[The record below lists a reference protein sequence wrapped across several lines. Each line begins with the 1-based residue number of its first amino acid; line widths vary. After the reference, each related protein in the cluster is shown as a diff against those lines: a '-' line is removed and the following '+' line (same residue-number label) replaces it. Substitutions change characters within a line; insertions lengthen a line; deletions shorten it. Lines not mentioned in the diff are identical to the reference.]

1 MVRCTVR
8 LFLGARCASDVNAR
22 VAPRRTASLCQGVR
36 TDPAGTR
43 RMWCDECDGR
53 GKEGGVAELR
63 QQMDEIA
70 STIYG
75 WSGLKPGQAEA
86 IEAVV
91 GGDDVLAVMPTGYGK
106 SAIYQVAAHLLE
118 GPTLIVSPLI
128 ALQVDQVRQISEAS
142 GAGEAVAVNSARGTG
157 ANADA
162 WEAVRNG
169 EAEFL
174 FLAPEQ
180 LAKAEVVASLADAGV
195 SLVVVD
201 EAHCVSSWGH
211 DFRPDY
217 LGLGAVIQALGH
229 PRVLAL
235 TATGSAPVREE
246 IVERLGMRDPR
257 ILVGGF
263 DRPGIH
269 LAVER
274 HEQERDKDHAVLQ
287 TVLAAEKPGL
297 LYVATRAD
305 TERFAERLREQG
317 LRTAAYHGGMA
328 AGARQAVHSAFLDD
342 GPSGFDVVVA
352 TSAFGM
358 GVDKPNVRFVVH
370 AAITESLD
378 AYYQEVGRSGRDG
391 RPASAVLHYRP
402 EDLGLRAYFAAGR
415 PKPERVAS
423 VAEALAVAAEPRA
436 ARALADDLGLP
447 LRAVTAIV
455 NMLVEGGAARTGRR
469 GVAPRGS
476 ITAER
481 AQEIVDELVER
492 RSRIDESR
500 RAMVRAYAETTR
512 CRRAFILEYFG
523 AQSLDPCGNCDTCD
537 RGLAYEQQAEADTAA
552 QASPGFT
559 VDQPVRHT
567 SWGDGRVMSIE
578 PDRITVFFDDE
589 GYRVLSLAAIEGD
602 ALLRPA

>member
-1 MVRCTVR
+1 MNGIDVDMV
-8 LFLGARCASDVNAR
+8 
-22 VAPRRTASLCQGVR
+22 
-36 TDPAGTR
+36 
-43 RMWCDECDGR
+43 
-53 GKEGGVAELR
+53 ELR
-63 QQMDEIA
+63 QRMDAVA
-70 STIYG
+70 STVYG

-91 GGDDVLAVMPTGYGK
+91 AGRDVLAVMPTGYGK
-106 SAIYQVAAHLLE
+106 SAIYQVAAHLLD

-128 ALQVDQVRQISEAS
+128 ALQVDQVRQITEAE
-142 GAGEAVAVNSARGTG
+142 GEGEAVAVNSSRAAG

-180 LAKAEVVASLADAGV
+180 LAKPEVVASLADAGV
-195 SLVVVD
+195 SLVVID

-217 LGLGAVIQALGH
+217 LGLGAVIRALGH
-229 PRVLAL
+229 PRVLGL

-246 IVERLGMRDPR
+246 IVERLGMREPR

-274 HEQERDKDHAVLQ
+274 HEQAREKEEAVLRSVV
-287 TVLAAEKPGL
+287 TAEKPGL
-297 LYVATRAD
+297 LYVATRKD
-305 TERFAERLREQG
+305 TERLADRLREEG

-328 AGARQAVHSAFLDD
+328 ARARQEVHEAFLAD

-402 EDLGLRAYFAAGR
+402 EDLGLRAYFASGR
-415 PKPERVAS
+415 PRAERVAS
-423 VAEALAVAAEPRA
+423 VAAALAAAPRPVEV
-436 ARALADDLGLP
+436 RALADELRLP
-447 LRAVTAIV
+447 LRAVTTIV
-455 NMLVEGGAARTGRR
+455 NMLVEGGAARSGRG
-469 GVAPRGS
+469 GVAARGS
-476 ITAER
+476 LTPER
-481 AQEIVDELVER
+481 AREIVDDLVER

-512 CRRAFILEYFG
+512 CRRAVILEYFG
-523 AQSLDPCGNCDTCD
+523 AEAVAPCGNCDTCD
-537 RGLAYEQQAEADTAA
+537 RGTAYEEQADADDATDATASFALDQQ
-552 QASPGFT
+552 
-559 VDQPVRHT
+559 VRHT
-567 SWGDGRVMSIE
+567 SWGEGRVMSIE
-578 PDRITVFFDDE
+578 PDRITVFFEEE
-589 GYRVLSLAAIEGD
+589 GYRVLSRSAIEADG
-602 ALLRPA
+602 LLRPA

>member
-1 MVRCTVR
+1 MNGIDVDMV
-8 LFLGARCASDVNAR
+8 G
-22 VAPRRTASLCQGVR
+22 
-36 TDPAGTR
+36 
-43 RMWCDECDGR
+43 
-53 GKEGGVAELR
+53 LR
-63 QQMDEIA
+63 QRMDAVA
-70 STIYG
+70 STVYG

-91 GGDDVLAVMPTGYGK
+91 AGRDVLAVMPTGYGK
-106 SAIYQVAAHLLE
+106 SAIYQVAAHLLD

-128 ALQVDQVRQISEAS
+128 ALQVDQVRQITEAE
-142 GAGEAVAVNSARGTG
+142 GEGEAVAVNSSRAAG

-180 LAKAEVVASLADAGV
+180 LAKPEVVASLADAGV
-195 SLVVVD
+195 SLVVID

-229 PRVLAL
+229 PRVLGL

-246 IVERLGMRDPR
+246 IVERLGMRGPR

-274 HEQERDKDHAVLQ
+274 HEQAREKEEAVLRSVV
-287 TVLAAEKPGL
+287 TAEKPGL
-297 LYVATRAD
+297 LYVATRKD
-305 TERFAERLREQG
+305 TERLAERLREEG

-328 AGARQAVHSAFLDD
+328 ARARQDVHEAFLAD

-370 AAITESLD
+370 AAVTESLD

-402 EDLGLRAYFAAGR
+402 EDLGLRAYFASGR
-415 PKPERVAS
+415 PRAERVAS
-423 VAEALAVAAEPRA
+423 VATALEAAPRPVGV
-436 ARALADDLGLP
+436 RALADELRLP
-447 LRAVTAIV
+447 LRAVTTIV
-455 NMLVEGGAARTGRR
+455 NMLVEGGAARSGPG
-469 GVAPRGS
+469 GVAARGS
-476 ITAER
+476 LTPER
-481 AQEIVDELVER
+481 AQEIVDDLVER

-500 RAMVRAYAETTR
+500 RAMVRAYAETPR
-512 CRRAFILEYFG
+512 CRRAVILEYFG
-523 AQSLDPCGNCDTCD
+523 AEAVEPCGNCDTCD
-537 RGLAYEQQAEADTAA
+537 RGTAYEEQADAA
-552 QASPGFT
+552 TDDAASFA
-559 VDQPVRHT
+559 VDQQVRHT
-567 SWGDGRVMSIE
+567 SWGEGRVMSIE
-578 PDRITVFFDDE
+578 ADRITVFFEEE
-589 GYRVLSLAAIEGD
+589 GYRVLSRSAIEADG
-602 ALLRPA
+602 LLRPA

>member
-1 MVRCTVR
+1 MGPMMNGTE
-8 LFLGARCASDVNAR
+8 GDV
-22 VAPRRTASLCQGVR
+22 VG
-36 TDPAGTR
+36 
-43 RMWCDECDGR
+43 
-53 GKEGGVAELR
+53 LR
-63 QQMDEIA
+63 QRMDALA
-70 STIYG
+70 STVYG

-91 GGDDVLAVMPTGYGK
+91 GGRDVLAVMPTGYGK
-106 SAIYQVAAHLLE
+106 SAIYQVAAHLLD

-128 ALQVDQVRQISEAS
+128 ALQVDQVRQITEAE
-142 GAGEAVAVNSARGTG
+142 GAGEAVAVNSNRAAG
-157 ANADA
+157 AIADA
-162 WEAVRNG
+162 WEAVRTG

-180 LAKAEVVASLADAGV
+180 LAKPEVVAGLADVGV

-217 LGLGAVIQALGH
+217 LGLGAVIEALGH
-229 PRVLAL
+229 PRVLGL
-235 TATGSAPVREE
+235 TATGSAPVRDE
-246 IVERLGMRDPR
+246 IVERLGMREPL

-274 HEQERDKDHAVLQ
+274 HEHAREKEEAVLR
-287 TVLAAEKPGL
+287 TVLTAEKPGL
-297 LYVATRAD
+297 LYVATRKD
-305 TERFAERLREQG
+305 TERFAERLRAEG
-317 LRTAAYHGGMA
+317 LRAAAYHGGM
-328 AGARQAVHSAFLDD
+328 GARERQAVHEAFLAD
-342 GPSGFDVVVA
+342 GPAGFDVVVA

-391 RPASAVLHYRP
+391 GPASAVLHYRP

-415 PKPERVAS
+415 PGAERVAS
-423 VAEALAVAAEPRA
+423 VAAALDAAGGPLVM
-436 ARALADDLGLP
+436 RALADDLELP
-447 LRAVTAIV
+447 LRAVTTIV
-455 NMLVEGGAARTGRR
+455 NMLVEGGAARSGRR
-469 GVAPRGS
+469 GVVARGS
-476 ITAER
+476 LTAER
-481 AQEIVDELVER
+481 AQEIVDDLVER

-523 AQSLDPCGNCDTCD
+523 AQSVEPCGNCDTCD
-537 RGLAYEQQAEADTAA
+537 RGLAGEEHAGDDAAAETAA
-552 QASPGFT
+552 PFT
-559 VDQPVRHT
+559 LDQLVRHT
-567 SWGDGRVMSIE
+567 SLGEGRVMSVE

-589 GYRVLSLAAIEGD
+589 GYRVLSRAAIEADG
-602 ALLRPA
+602 LLRPA

>member
-1 MVRCTVR
+1 MGPMMNGTE
-8 LFLGARCASDVNAR
+8 GDV
-22 VAPRRTASLCQGVR
+22 VG
-36 TDPAGTR
+36 
-43 RMWCDECDGR
+43 
-53 GKEGGVAELR
+53 LR
-63 QQMDEIA
+63 QRMDALA
-70 STIYG
+70 STVYG

-91 GGDDVLAVMPTGYGK
+91 GGRDVLAVMPTGYGK
-106 SAIYQVAAHLLE
+106 SAIYQVAAHLLD

-128 ALQVDQVRQISEAS
+128 ALQVDQVRQITEAE
-142 GAGEAVAVNSARGTG
+142 GAGEAVAVNSNRAAG
-157 ANADA
+157 AIADA
-162 WEAVRNG
+162 WEAVRTG

-180 LAKAEVVASLADAGV
+180 LAKPEVVAGLADVGV

-217 LGLGAVIQALGH
+217 LGLGAVIEALGH
-229 PRVLAL
+229 PRVLGL
-235 TATGSAPVREE
+235 TATGSAPVRDE
-246 IVERLGMRDPR
+246 IVERLGMREPL

-274 HEQERDKDHAVLQ
+274 HEHAREKEEAVLR
-287 TVLAAEKPGL
+287 TVLTAEKPGL
-297 LYVATRAD
+297 LYVATRKD
-305 TERFAERLREQG
+305 TERFAERLRAEG
-317 LRTAAYHGGMA
+317 LRAAAYHGGM
-328 AGARQAVHSAFLDD
+328 GARERQAVHEAFLAD
-342 GPSGFDVVVA
+342 GPAGFDVVVA

-391 RPASAVLHYRP
+391 GPASAVLHYRP

-415 PKPERVAS
+415 PGAERVAS
-423 VAEALAVAAEPRA
+423 VAAALDAAGGPLVV
-436 ARALADDLGLP
+436 RALADDLELP
-447 LRAVTAIV
+447 LRAVTTIV
-455 NMLVEGGAARTGRR
+455 NMLVEGGAARSGRR
-469 GVAPRGS
+469 GVVARGS
-476 ITAER
+476 LTAER
-481 AQEIVDELVER
+481 AQEIVDDLVER

-523 AQSLDPCGNCDTCD
+523 AQSVEPCGNCDTCD
-537 RGLAYEQQAEADTAA
+537 RGLAGEEHAGDDAAAETAA
-552 QASPGFT
+552 PFT
-559 VDQPVRHT
+559 LDQLVRHT
-567 SWGDGRVMSIE
+567 SLGEGRVMSVE

-589 GYRVLSLAAIEGD
+589 GYRVLSRAAIEADG
-602 ALLRPA
+602 LLRPA